1 LKLCVFEGRNVER
14 LFPLTMTRATY
25 ELRCG
30 DTTLLEKIQRR
41 HPALDACYFVRDY
54 LAEVLAQRVRAD
66 AVNDMGIL
74 QTDGFTFVNGKWM
87 VEEGKPPES
96 EEEVRTHRGEVLFA
110 RARRDTIKRNM
121 APSLGQLLDNLS
133 EEIGAREVEATVL
146 SYPWDLVAQNSQAIK
161 EDFDHVKG
169 IKPRAEIP
177 KKIEVEGDP
186 ENIVIAETAEVH
198 RPTVLDAT
206 RGPIIIE
213 DRVKIYPFTRIEGPS
228 CIGRDTQVFEGK
240 IREGTSI
247 GPNCRIGSEIEE
259 SIIHG
264 HSNMR
269 HTGFLGHSYM
279 GEWVNLGALTTNSD
293 LKNDYTNVQVYVQG
307 KLVDAGE
314 MKVGCFLG
322 DHVKT
327 GIGVL
332 LNTGVVAGV
341 MSNILST
348 GDSLPKYIP
357 PFCWYFGGKL
367 SRGLGITRMID
378 TAEKAMARRNVTMT
392 QEEKSLYLKLHSM
405 TRVEREEMIQRRR
418 GRAAIHLE
426 GLERQSTDR
435 SCPDVTAAQT
445 HADPLHRPPG
455 VRKILGQRTTVGRR
469 KRRADIEATRERTRE
484 DGVDVDAGVG

>member
-30 DTTLLEKIQRR
+30 NTTLLEKIQRR
-41 HPALDACYFVRDY
+41 HPALDACYFVRDH
-54 LAEVLAQRVRAD
+54 LAEVLRRRVGAE
-66 AVNDMGIL
+66 AVNDISIL
-74 QTDGFTFVNGKWM
+74 QTDGFTFVNGKWI
-87 VEEGKPPES
+87 VEEGKPPET
-96 EEEVRTHRGEVLFA
+96 EEEVQTHLGEVLFV
-110 RARRDTIKRNM
+110 RARRETIKRNM

-146 SYPWDLVAQNSQAIK
+146 SYPWDLVAQNSRAIQ
-161 EDFDHVKG
+161 EDFDHVKSN
-169 IKPRAEIP
+169 KPRAEIP
-177 KKIEVEGDP
+177 KKTEVEGDP
-186 ENIVIAETAEVH
+186 ENIIIAETAEVH
-198 RPTVLDAT
+198 PPAVLDAT

-247 GPNCRIGSEIEE
+247 GPNCRIGSEVEE

-307 KLVDAGE
+307 KLIDTGE

-322 DHVKT
+322 DHAKT

-332 LNTGVVAGV
+332 LSTGVVVGV
-341 MSNILST
+341 MGNVLST

-378 TAEKAMARRNVTMT
+378 TAERAMARRNVTMT
-392 QEEKSLYLKLHSM
+392 QEEKNLYLRLHSL

-426 GLERQSTDR
+426 SLERESTDQSR
-435 SCPDVTAAQT
+435 PDADTAKA
-445 HADPLHRPPG
+445 HADPLHRHQKAG
-455 VRKILGQRTTVGRR
+455 RMLRRRTTMHRT
-469 KRRADIEATRERTRE
+469 KRRADIEAARQRT
-484 DGVDVDAGVG
+484 

>member
-1 LKLCVFEGRNVER
+1 
-14 LFPLTMTRATY
+14 MTRATY

-30 DTTLLEKIQRR
+30 NTTLLEKIQRR

-66 AVNDMGIL
+66 AVNDMSIL
-74 QTDGFTFVNGKWM
+74 KTDDFTFVNGKWM
-87 VEEGKPPES
+87 VEESKPPEG
-96 EEEVRTHRGEVLFA
+96 EEEVRTHRGEVLFV
-110 RARRDTIKRNM
+110 RAKRETINRNM
-121 APSLGQLLDNLS
+121 APSLSLLLDNLS
-133 EEIGAREVEATVL
+133 DEIGAREIEATVL
-146 SYPWDLVAQNSQAIK
+146 SHPWDLIAQNLQAIQD
-161 EDFDHVKG
+161 DFNNAKSN
-169 IKPRAEIP
+169 KPRAEIP

-186 ENIVIAETAEVH
+186 ENIIIAETAEVH
-198 RPTVLDAT
+198 PPTVLDAT
-206 RGPIIIE
+206 RGPIIVE

-307 KLVDAGE
+307 KLIDTGE

-322 DHVKT
+322 DHAKT

-332 LNTGVVAGV
+332 LSTGVVVGA

-392 QEEKSLYLKLHSM
+392 QEEKNLYQKLHGM
-405 TRVEREEMIQRRR
+405 TRDEREQMIERRR
-418 GRAAIHLE
+418 RKVAI
-426 GLERQSTDR
+426 G
-435 SCPDVTAAQT
+435 
-445 HADPLHRPPG
+445 
-455 VRKILGQRTTVGRR
+455 
-469 KRRADIEATRERTRE
+469 
-484 DGVDVDAGVG
+484 

>member
-1 LKLCVFEGRNVER
+1 
-14 LFPLTMTRATY
+14 MTRATY

-30 DTTLLEKIQRR
+30 NTTLLEKIQRR
-41 HPALDACYFVRDY
+41 YPATPACYFVRDH
-54 LAEVLAQRVRAD
+54 LTEVLRRRVGAD
-66 AVNDMGIL
+66 VVNDMTVL
-74 QTDGFTFVNGKWM
+74 QTDDLTFVNGKWM
-87 VEEGKPPES
+87 VEKTKPPES
-96 EEEVRTHRGEVLFA
+96 EEEVQTHRGEVLFV
-110 RARRDTIKRNM
+110 RAKRETIERNM
-121 APSLGQLLDNLS
+121 ATSLSLLLDNLS
-133 EEIGAREVEATVL
+133 DDIGAREVEATVL
-146 SYPWDLVAQNSQAIK
+146 SYPWDLIAQNSQAIQD
-161 EDFDHVKG
+161 DFNHVKST
-169 IKPRAEIP
+169 KPRAEIP

-186 ENIVIAETAEVH
+186 ENIVIAKTAEVH
-198 RPTVLDAT
+198 PPTVLDAT
-206 RGPIIIE
+206 RGPIMIE
-213 DRVKIYPFTRIEGPS
+213 ERVKIYPFTRIEGPS

-259 SIIHG
+259 TIIHG

-307 KLVDAGE
+307 KLVDTGE

-322 DHVKT
+322 DHAKT

-332 LNTGVVAGV
+332 LSTGVVVGV
-341 MSNILST
+341 MGNVLST

-392 QEEKSLYLKLHSM
+392 QEEKNLYLKLHSM
-405 TRVEREEMIQRRR
+405 TRVEREEMIQRRTR
-418 GRAAIHLE
+418 KAATRLE
-426 GLERQSTDR
+426 GLERESADQSR
-435 SCPDVTAAQT
+435 PDAATAKA
-445 HADPLHRPPG
+445 HADPLHRHQKAG
-455 VRKILGQRTTVGRR
+455 KMLRQRTTMHRT
-469 KRRADIEATRERTRE
+469 KRRADIEAARQRT
-484 DGVDVDAGVG
+484 